1 MVLNAFFRWTLLN
14 SNKPAKPRAVMSDE
28 TENKAL
34 LPAGLHDLLPPRAG
48 QEAWAIAEILKVFA
62 ASGYEQVKPPL
73 VEFESTLA
81 GNGANGGGSLAG
93 QMFRLMDPVSQR
105 MMAVRADIT
114 LQVARIAGSRL
125 ADAPRPLRLSYAGQ
139 ILRVR
144 GNQLR
149 PERQFAQVGVELIGS
164 DSVAA
169 DVEVIVLAA
178 DVLNAAGITEPTID
192 INSPALVARILSGI
206 DLDDHAVNE
215 LRASLDRKDLG
226 ATEGI
231 LRRAGTAFS
240 ENAKALCA
248 MIECV
253 GPAEDVVEELL
264 AIELPADARSEV
276 IRLAD
281 VVRGV
286 RTALPQ
292 ISLTLDP
299 VEYRG
304 FEYQTGVSFTVFAEG
319 VRGELARGGRYI
331 TDSGEHATGVS
342 LYMDSVMR
350 ALPDAESVSRLY
362 LPFDTSVSV
371 AKSCRAEGWITVA
384 GLQAVP
390 DPEAEARRLGCSHYL
405 DADKPVATRDAD
417 S

>member
-1 MVLNAFFRWTLLN
+1 
-14 SNKPAKPRAVMSDE
+14 MSDE

-48 QEAWAIAEILKVFA
+48 QEASAIAAILRVFG

-114 LQVARIAGSRL
+114 LQVARIAGTRL
-125 ADAPRPLRLSYAGQ
+125 ADMPRPLRLSYAGQ

-149 PERQFAQVGVELIGS
+149 PERQFAQVGVELIGP

-178 DVLNAAGITEPTID
+178 EGLNAAGIAEPVID
-192 INSPALVARILSGI
+192 INSPALVAHVLAGI
-206 DLDDHAVNE
+206 DLDAAAVSD

-226 ATEGI
+226 ATEDI
-231 LRRAGTAFS
+231 LRRAGTSFS
-240 ENAKALCA
+240 DNAKALCA
-248 MIECV
+248 MIESV
-253 GPAEDVVEELL
+253 GPAEEVVEELML
-264 AIELPADARSEV
+264 IDLPADARSEV
-276 IRLAD
+276 LRLAA
-281 VVRGV
+281 VVSGV
-286 RTALPQ
+286 RAALPE

-331 TDSGEHATGVS
+331 TDSGESAAGVS

-362 LPFDTSVSV
+362 LPSDTPI
-371 AKSCRAEGWITVA
+371 AIGKAWRADGWVTVA
-384 GLQAVP
+384 GLQDVA
-390 DPEAEARRLGCSHYL
+390 DTAAEARRLGCSHYL
-405 DADKPVATRDAD
+405 HGDKPVATRDTD

>member
-1 MVLNAFFRWTLLN
+1 
-14 SNKPAKPRAVMSDE
+14 MSDE
-28 TENKAL
+28 TENRAL

-48 QEAWAIAEILKVFA
+48 QEFAAITGILKVFA

-81 GNGANGGGSLAG
+81 GNGANGGGSLSG

-114 LQVARIAGSRL
+114 LQVARIAGTRL
-125 ADAPRPLRLSYAGQ
+125 AAAPRPLRLSYAGQ

-149 PERQFAQVGVELIGS
+149 PERQFAQVGVELIGP

-178 DVLNAAGITEPTID
+178 EGLNAAGIVEPTID
-192 INSPALVARILSGI
+192 INSPALVAHVLADI
-206 DLDDHAVNE
+206 DLGEEAVQE

-226 ATEGI
+226 ATEEV
-231 LRRAGTAFS
+231 LRREGIAFS
-240 ENAKALCA
+240 DSAKALCA
-248 MIECV
+248 MIETV
-253 GPAEDVVEELL
+253 GPAAEVVEELKS
-264 AIELPADARSEV
+264 IDLPADARAEV

-281 VVRGV
+281 VVDGV
-286 RTALPQ
+286 RAALPEL
-292 ISLTLDP
+292 SLTLDP

-331 TDSGEHATGVS
+331 TEAGEYATGVS
-342 LYMDSVMR
+342 LYMDSIMR
-350 ALPDAESVSRLY
+350 ALPDAESGSRLY
-362 LPFDTSVSV
+362 LPAETAV
-371 AKSCRAEGWITVA
+371 AVGQGLRANGWVTVA
-384 GLQAVP
+384 GLQDVA
-390 DPEAEARRLGCSHYL
+390 DIEEEAWRLGCSHYL
-405 DADKPVATRDAD
+405 VGEDPVATRDTD

>member
-1 MVLNAFFRWTLLN
+1 
-14 SNKPAKPRAVMSDE
+14 MSDE
-28 TENKAL
+28 TENRAL

-48 QEAWAIAEILKVFA
+48 QEASAIAGIVKVFGA
-62 ASGYEQVKPPL
+62 NGYEQVKPPL

-81 GNGANGGGSLAG
+81 GNGANGGGSLSG

-114 LQVARIAGSRL
+114 LQVARIAGTRL

-149 PERQFAQVGVELIGS
+149 PERQFAQVGVELIGP

-178 DVLNAAGITEPTID
+178 EGLNAAGVAEPVID
-192 INSPALVARILSGI
+192 INSPALVAYVLSGI
-206 DLDDHAVNE
+206 DLEDDAVRD
-215 LRASLDRKDLG
+215 LRDSLDRKDLG
-226 ATEGI
+226 ATEEI
-231 LRRAGTAFS
+231 LRRAGAVFS

-248 MIECV
+248 MIESV
-253 GPAEDVVEELL
+253 GPAEDVVRELMS
-264 AIELPADARSEV
+264 IDLPADARAEV
-276 IRLAD
+276 LRLAA
-281 VVRGV
+281 VVEGV
-286 RTALPQ
+286 RAALPDTA
-292 ISLTLDP
+292 LTLDP

-331 TDSGEHATGVS
+331 TDAGESATGVS

-350 ALPDAESVSRLY
+350 ALPDTESGTRLY
-362 LPFDTSVSV
+362 LPAGTPVSQGK
-371 AKSCRAEGWITVA
+371 ALRAEGWVTVA
-384 GLQAVP
+384 GLQDVP
-390 DPEAEARRLGCSHYL
+390 DLEAEASRLGCSHYL
-405 DADKPVATRDAD
+405 DGDNPVATRDTD

>member
-1 MVLNAFFRWTLLN
+1 
-14 SNKPAKPRAVMSDE
+14 MSDE
-28 TENKAL
+28 TENRAL

-48 QEAWAIAEILKVFA
+48 QESAAITGILEVFA

-81 GNGANGGGSLAG
+81 GNGANGGGSLSG

-114 LQVARIAGSRL
+114 LQVARIAGTRL
-125 ADAPRPLRLSYAGQ
+125 AAAPRPLRLSYAGQ

-149 PERQFAQVGVELIGS
+149 PERQFAQVGVELIGP

-178 DVLNAAGITEPTID
+178 EGLNAAGIVEPTID
-192 INSPALVARILSGI
+192 INSPALVAHVLAGI
-206 DLDDHAVNE
+206 DLGEEAVQE

-226 ATEGI
+226 ATEEV
-231 LRRAGTAFS
+231 LRREGIAFS
-240 ENAKALCA
+240 DSAKALCA
-248 MIECV
+248 MIETV
-253 GPAEDVVEELL
+253 GPAAEVVEELKS
-264 AIELPADARSEV
+264 IDLPADARAEV

-281 VVRGV
+281 VVDGV
-286 RTALPQ
+286 RAALPEL
-292 ISLTLDP
+292 SLTLDP

-319 VRGELARGGRYI
+319 VRGELARGGRYM
-331 TDSGEHATGVS
+331 TEAGEYATGVS
-342 LYMDSVMR
+342 LYMDSIMR
-350 ALPDAESVSRLY
+350 ALPDAESGSRLY
-362 LPFDTSVSV
+362 LPAETAV
-371 AKSCRAEGWITVA
+371 AVGQGLRANGWVTVA
-384 GLQAVP
+384 GLQDVA
-390 DPEAEARRLGCSHYL
+390 DIEEEARRLGCSHYL
-405 DADKPVATRDAD
+405 VGEDPVATRDTD

>member
-1 MVLNAFFRWTLLN
+1 
-14 SNKPAKPRAVMSDE
+14 MSDE
-28 TENKAL
+28 TENRAL

-48 QEAWAIAEILKVFA
+48 QESAAITGILKVFA

-81 GNGANGGGSLAG
+81 GNGANGGGSLSG

-114 LQVARIAGSRL
+114 LQVARIAGTRL
-125 ADAPRPLRLSYAGQ
+125 AAAPRPLRLSYAGQ

-149 PERQFAQVGVELIGS
+149 PERQFAQVGVELIGP

-178 DVLNAAGITEPTID
+178 EGLNAAGIVEPTID
-192 INSPALVARILSGI
+192 INSPALVAHVLADI
-206 DLDDHAVNE
+206 DLGEEAVQE

-226 ATEGI
+226 ATEEV
-231 LRRAGTAFS
+231 LRREGIAFS
-240 ENAKALCA
+240 DSAKALCA
-248 MIECV
+248 MIETV
-253 GPAEDVVEELL
+253 GPAAEVVEELKS
-264 AIELPADARSEV
+264 IDLPADARAEV

-281 VVRGV
+281 VVDGV
-286 RTALPQ
+286 RAALPEL
-292 ISLTLDP
+292 SLTLDP

-331 TDSGEHATGVS
+331 TEAGEYATGVS
-342 LYMDSVMR
+342 LYMDSIMR
-350 ALPDAESVSRLY
+350 ALPDAESGSRLY
-362 LPFDTSVSV
+362 LPAETAV
-371 AKSCRAEGWITVA
+371 AVGQGLRANGWVTVA
-384 GLQAVP
+384 GLQDVA
-390 DPEAEARRLGCSHYL
+390 DIEEEAWRLGCSHYL
-405 DADKPVATRDAD
+405 VGEDPVATRDTD